1 MTNYELLIMNRSMV
15 EVLLSNHININ
26 DVQNLQIYEQFIDM
40 KKQGH
45 KVTYIT
51 VFLAH
56 KYGMTD
62 RGIYKIIKR
71 LSRSVSVNQQPPSGV
86 ESQTP

>member
-45 KVTYIT
+45 KVSYIT

>member
-15 EVLLSNHININ
+15 EVLLANHININ
-26 DVQNLQIYEQFIDM
+26 DVQNLQIYEQFMEM

-71 LSRSVSVNQQPPSGV
+71 LSRSVSINQQSLQEDDQMP
-86 ESQTP
+86 

>member
-15 EVLLSNHININ
+15 EVLLANHININ
-26 DVQNLQIYEQFIDM
+26 DVQNLQIYEQFMEM

-62 RGIYKIIKR
+62 RGIYKIVKR
-71 LSRSVSVNQQPPSGV
+71 LSRSVSVNQPPPQV
-86 ESQTP
+86 ESQMP

>member
-15 EVLLSNHININ
+15 EVLLANHININ
-26 DVQNLQIYEQFIDM
+26 DVQNFQIYEQFMEM

-71 LSRSVSVNQQPPSGV
+71 LSRSVSVNQQSLQEDDQMP
-86 ESQTP
+86 

>member
-1 MTNYELLIMNRSMV
+1 MV
-15 EVLLSNHININ
+15 EVLLANHININ
-26 DVQNLQIYEQFIDM
+26 DVQNLQIYEQFMEM

-62 RGIYKIIKR
+62 RSIYKIIKR
-71 LSRSVSVNQQPPSGV
+71 LSRSVSVNQQPPQ
-86 ESQTP
+86 EDDQMP

>member
-1 MTNYELLIMNRSMV
+1 MTNYELLIMNRSIV
-15 EVLLSNHININ
+15 EVLLANHININ
-26 DVQNLQIYEQFIDM
+26 DVQNLQIYEQFMEM

-71 LSRSVSVNQQPPSGV
+71 LSRSVSVNQQSLQEDDQMP
-86 ESQTP
+86 

>member
-15 EVLLSNHININ
+15 EVLLANHININ
-26 DVQNLQIYEQFIDM
+26 DVQNLQIYEQFMEM

-71 LSRSVSVNQQPPSGV
+71 LSRSVSVNQQSLQEYDQMP
-86 ESQTP
+86 

>member
-15 EVLLSNHININ
+15 EVLLANHININ
-26 DVQNLQIYEQFIDM
+26 DVQNLQIYEQFMEM

-71 LSRSVSVNQQPPSGV
+71 LSRSVSVNQQSLQEDYQMP
-86 ESQTP
+86 

>member
-15 EVLLSNHININ
+15 EVLLANHININ
-26 DVQNLQIYEQFIDM
+26 DVQNLQIYEQFMEM

-71 LSRSVSVNQQPPSGV
+71 LSRSLSVNQQSLQEDDQMP
-86 ESQTP
+86 

>member
-15 EVLLSNHININ
+15 EVMLANHININ
-26 DVQNLQIYEQFIDM
+26 DVQNLQIYEQFMEM

-62 RGIYKIIKR
+62 RGIYKIVKR
-71 LSRSVSVNQQPPSGV
+71 LSRSVSVNQPPPQV
-86 ESQTP
+86 ESQMP

>member
-1 MTNYELLIMNRSMV
+1 MTNYELLIINRSMV

-26 DVQNLQIYEQFIDM
+26 DVQNLQIYEQFMDM

>member
-15 EVLLSNHININ
+15 EVLLANHININ
-26 DVQNLQIYEQFIDM
+26 DVQNLQIYEQFMEM

-71 LSRSVSVNQQPPSGV
+71 LSRSVSVNQQSLQEDDQMP
-86 ESQTP
+86 

>member
-1 MTNYELLIMNRSMV
+1 MNRSMV
-15 EVLLSNHININ
+15 EVLLANRININ
-26 DVQNLQIYEQFIDM
+26 DVQNLQIFEQFMEM

-45 KVTYIT
+45 KVSYIT
-51 VFLAH
+51 VFLAD

-71 LSRSVSVNQQPPSGV
+71 LSRQASVSQ
-86 ESQTP
+86 

>member
-1 MTNYELLIMNRSMV
+1 MTNYELLTMNRSMV
-15 EVLLSNHININ
+15 EVLLANHTNIQ
-26 DVQNLQIYEQFIDM
+26 DVRNLQIYEQFEEM

-45 KVTYIT
+45 KVSYIT
-51 VFLAH
+51 VFLADKH
-56 KYGMTD
+56 AMTE

-71 LSRSVSVNQQPPSGV
+71 LNRPVCVSQQPPRE

>member
-26 DVQNLQIYEQFIDM
+26 DVQNLQIYEQFMDM

-86 ESQTP
+86 ESQTL

>member
-26 DVQNLQIYEQFIDM
+26 DVQNLQIYEQFIEM

-62 RGIYKIIKR
+62 RCIYKIIKR
-71 LSRSVSVNQQPPSGV
+71 LTRSVSVNQQPPQ
-86 ESQTP
+86 EDDQMP

>member
-1 MTNYELLIMNRSMV
+1 MNRNMV
-15 EVLLSNHININ
+15 EVLLANHININ
-26 DVQNLQIYEQFIDM
+26 DVQNLQIYEQFMEM

-71 LSRSVSVNQQPPSGV
+71 LSRSVSVNQQSLQEDDQMP
-86 ESQTP
+86 

>member
-1 MTNYELLIMNRSMV
+1 MTNYELLIVNRSMV
-15 EVLLSNHININ
+15 EVLLANHININ
-26 DVQNLQIYEQFIDM
+26 DVQNLQIYEQFMEM

-71 LSRSVSVNQQPPSGV
+71 LSRSVSVNQQSLQEDDQMP
-86 ESQTP
+86 

>member
-1 MTNYELLIMNRSMV
+1 MTNYELLITNRSMV
-15 EVLLSNHININ
+15 EVLLANHININ
-26 DVQNLQIYEQFIDM
+26 DVQNLQIYEQFMEM

-71 LSRSVSVNQQPPSGV
+71 LSRSVSVNQQSLQEDDQMP
-86 ESQTP
+86 

>member
-1 MTNYELLIMNRSMV
+1 MTNYELLIMNKSIV
-15 EVLLSNHININ
+15 EVLLANHININ
-26 DVQNLQIYEQFIDM
+26 DVQNLLIYEQFVEM

-45 KVTYIT
+45 KVSYIT
-51 VFLAH
+51 VFLAD

-71 LSRSVSVNQQPPSGV
+71 LSRQVSVSQ
-86 ESQTP
+86 

>member
-15 EVLLSNHININ
+15 EVLLANHININ
-26 DVQNLQIYEQFIDM
+26 DVQNLQIYEQFMEM

-45 KVTYIT
+45 KVIYIT

-71 LSRSVSVNQQPPSGV
+71 LSRSVSVNQQSLQEDDQMP
-86 ESQTP
+86 

>member
-26 DVQNLQIYEQFIDM
+26 DVQNLQIYEQFMDM

-71 LSRSVSVNQQPPSGV
+71 LSRSVSVNQQSLQEDDQMP
-86 ESQTP
+86 

>member
-1 MTNYELLIMNRSMV
+1 MTNYELLIMNRSLV

-26 DVQNLQIYEQFIDM
+26 DVQNLQIYEQFMDM

>member
-15 EVLLSNHININ
+15 EELLANHININ
-26 DVQNLQIYEQFIDM
+26 DVQNLQIYEQFMEM

-71 LSRSVSVNQQPPSGV
+71 LSRSVSVNQQSLQEDDQMP
-86 ESQTP
+86 

>member
-15 EVLLSNHININ
+15 QVLLSNHININ
-26 DVQNLQIYEQFIDM
+26 DVLNLQIYEQFMDM

-56 KYGMTD
+56 KYGRTD
-62 RGIYKIIKR
+62 RGIYNII
-71 LSRSVSVNQQPPSGV
+71 
-86 ESQTP
+86 

>member
-15 EVLLSNHININ
+15 EVLLANHININ
-26 DVQNLQIYEQFIDM
+26 DVQNLQIYEQFMEM

-62 RGIYKIIKR
+62 IGIYKIIKR
-71 LSRSVSVNQQPPSGV
+71 LSRSVSVNQQSLQEDDQMP
-86 ESQTP
+86 

>member
-15 EVLLSNHININ
+15 EVLLSNHINIS
-26 DVQNLQIYEQFIDM
+26 DVQNLQIYEQFMDM

>member
-15 EVLLSNHININ
+15 EVLLANHININ
-26 DVQNLQIYEQFIDM
+26 DVQNLQIYEQFMEM

>member
-1 MTNYELLIMNRSMV
+1 MTNYELLIVNRSMV
-15 EVLLSNHININ
+15 DVLLANHININ
-26 DVQNLQIYEQFIDM
+26 DVQNLQIYEQFMEM

-71 LSRSVSVNQQPPSGV
+71 LSRSVSVNQQSLQEDDQMP
-86 ESQTP
+86 

>member
-15 EVLLSNHININ
+15 EVLLANHININ
-26 DVQNLQIYEQFIDM
+26 DVQNLQIYEQFMDM

>member
-1 MTNYELLIMNRSMV
+1 ML

-26 DVQNLQIYEQFIDM
+26 DVQNLQIYEQFIGM

-51 VFLAH
+51 VFLAN

-62 RGIYKIIKR
+62 RGIYKIVER
-71 LSRSVSVNQQPPSGV
+71 LSRSVSFNQGM
-86 ESQTP
+86 SQETCRMP

>member
-26 DVQNLQIYEQFIDM
+26 DVQNLQIYEQFMDM

-62 RGIYKIIKR
+62 RGIYKMIKR

>member
-15 EVLLSNHININ
+15 EVLLANHININ
-26 DVQNLQIYEQFIDM
+26 DVQNLQIYEQFMEM

-62 RGIYKIIKR
+62 RGIYKIVKR
-71 LSRSVSVNQQPPSGV
+71 LRRSVSVNQQPPQA
-86 ESQTP
+86 ESQMP